1 MNLISK
7 CFRCNV
13 RPQIAR
19 RTPSRD
25 EPIIQTFEVSLS
37 QVYEDIA
44 GKGLFHSYFSS
55 QTPVCNENY
64 RGISYTITRSVNTI
78 NYRFS
83 YTPLLNHDQLHIYD
97 FWNHSII
104 VLIRKNL
111 ALSFKYIF
119 RSLAVRRRIIIA
131 SRLKAIFQRILAY
144 ISLQLNTVFFD
155 IIQSYSLFYIASRMI
170 IAYRSRFLEA
180 FIRSYVPIF
189 FVPSAAI
196 I

>member
-1 MNLISK
+1 MNPISK

-25 EPIIQTFEVSLS
+25 ELIIQTFEVSLS

-64 RGISYTITRSVNTI
+64 RGISYTITRSVNAI

-83 YTPLLNHDQLHIYD
+83 YTPLLNHDQLHIFD
-97 FWNHSII
+97 FRNYSII

-111 ALSFKYIF
+111 ALSFKYTF

-131 SRLKAIFQRILAY
+131 SRLKVIFQRTLAY
-144 ISLQLNTVFFD
+144 ISLQLNSVFFW
-155 IIQSYSLFYIASRMI
+155 YYIEPFP
-170 IAYRSRFLEA
+170 FLYN
-180 FIRSYVPIF
+180 F
-189 FVPSAAI
+189 
-196 I
+196 